1 MDVVI
6 AGAGITGLA
15 AAISLR
21 RSGHRV
27 TIYERSSM
35 NNELGA
41 AINVPPNVA
50 RFLVPMGLDP
60 VKARQNVEIFGESLW
75 YCHRVDLHE
84 SLKRLATD
92 SEGPGI
98 PVEIQLKSEI
108 IKYDPDGPSITLAD
122 GTVVAA
128 DLVVAA
134 DGVHSVAVEAVIGHD
149 NPPQPANH
157 SNCCYRFLIS
167 RSDLEAHDV
176 TKFFVEPPG
185 SLVCR
190 IYADH
195 GRSRRLVPY
204 PCRDYEIVNFVGICR
219 VDNFSD
225 NREDWQCSVDKSEL
239 VKVFEGYHPSLLA
252 VLDKATEV
260 KRWPLLYRPPIATWY
275 KGRLALAGDAA
286 HPMLPHHGQGG
297 AQGMEDGLA
306 LGLAM
311 HGVTDPSQ
319 IEKRLALYEK
329 IRRNRACSIQVLSN
343 FGFDESA
350 APELADFL
358 EAEGGPIPKS
368 TGDMVR
374 LAYGH
379 DVVKRTVAIMTEF
392 DPGWKLPDGLFPA
405 RTAMAATG
413 GRPSGTTKQ
422 EKIDG
427 NLRVDLQ
434 EVPVCGGI
442 EAA

>member
-1 MDVVI
+1 
-6 AGAGITGLA
+6 
-15 AAISLR
+15 
-21 RSGHRV
+21 
-27 TIYERSSM
+27 
-35 NNELGA
+35 
-41 AINVPPNVA
+41 
-50 RFLVPMGLDP
+50 
-60 VKARQNVEIFGESLW
+60 
-75 YCHRVDLHE
+75 
-84 SLKRLATD
+84 
-92 SEGPGI
+92 
-98 PVEIQLKSEI
+98 
-108 IKYDPDGPSITLAD
+108 
-122 GTVVAA
+122 
-128 DLVVAA
+128 
-134 DGVHSVAVEAVIGHD
+134 
-149 NPPQPANH
+149 
-157 SNCCYRFLIS
+157 
-167 RSDLEAHDV
+167 
-176 TKFFVEPPG
+176 
-185 SLVCR
+185 
-190 IYADH
+190 
-195 GRSRRLVPY
+195 
-204 PCRDYEIVNFVGICR
+204 
-219 VDNFSD
+219 
-225 NREDWQCSVDKSEL
+225 
-239 VKVFEGYHPSLLA
+239 
-252 VLDKATEV
+252 
-260 KRWPLLYRPPIATWY
+260 
-275 KGRLALAGDAA
+275 
-286 HPMLPHHGQGG
+286 
-297 AQGMEDGLA
+297 MEDGLA

-358 EAEGGPIPKS
+358 EAEGGPIPSTSIIHGGYATLTGDPPES

-405 RTAMAATG
+405 RTAMAETG